1 MVMTK
6 SVRRG
11 YVPEDEKEF
20 SSQSLPVLKRA
31 QEEVCWLINRGY
43 AIKKTV
49 EFVGNTYLLSE
60 RQRTAIKRACAT
72 DEELKIRHSKLITGD
87 ISKATVN
94 IDGLNLIITMEVA
107 LSNSTLLRCMDSTV
121 RDLAGLRGTYRL
133 IDKTDT
139 ALYYMGKWLASSKI
153 AQAVFYIDSPVSNT
167 GRLKQRIYE
176 IAEENSWPF
185 KVEVNLVPNADV
197 VLSSMDN
204 VISSD
209 GIILNN
215 CRSWINAAA
224 KIKDTYI
231 EDATCVDMTLNS

>member
-1 MVMTK
+1 MTK

-11 YVPEDEKEF
+11 YVPEDEREF
-20 SSQSLPVLKRA
+20 CGQSLPVIKRA

-72 DEELKIRHSKLITGD
+72 DEELKIRASKLITGD
-87 ISKATVN
+87 ISNLTVN
-94 IDGLNLIITMEVA
+94 IDGLNLIITLEVA
-107 LSNSTLLRCMDSTV
+107 LSDSTLLRCMDSTV

-133 IDKTDT
+133 IDKTDIALCLIGRRFT
-139 ALYYMGKWLASSKI
+139 ASGI
-153 AQAVFYIDSPVSNT
+153 AKAVFYLDSPVSNT

-176 IAEENSWPF
+176 VAEENGWPF
-185 KVEVNLVPNADV
+185 EVEVVLVPNADV
-197 VLSSMDN
+197 VLCSMDN

-224 KIKDTYI
+224 EIKDDYI
-231 EDATCVDMTLNS
+231 ADASCVDMTLSL